1 MANVTKQLITAED
14 IDFGLTEVIQ
24 VRQSGTTTSSYTL
37 HRVNASH
44 IPYTD
49 ALSIKAVLDTIVS
62 GTPTIN
68 ISSVYYGDI
77 PPAVNLNPQNGT
89 SAFYFDN
96 ILKEFYLCIDATTDA
111 NIWLKFDKTLVGL
124 SNVDNTSDVDKP
136 VSTAQDIRFT
146 AVEDTANAALPA
158 STYTATDILTKVKT
172 VDGPGSGLD
181 ADTVDGIEGINI
193 AQQTDATGSAI
204 IPSGTTAQRPASPAN
219 GYMRYNTDLSAWEAY
234 NATAALWL
242 PIGGGATGGG
252 TDDVFYE
259 NSQVVTQDYILTA
272 GKNAMSA
279 GDVTINDGVTVT
291 IPDGSNWV
299 IV

>member
-37 HRVNASH
+37 NRVNASH

-49 ALSIKAVLDTIVS
+49 ALSIKEVIDTIVS

-68 ISSVYYGDI
+68 ISSVYYGNI
-77 PPAVNLNPQNGT
+77 LPANNLNPQNGT

-96 ILKEFYLCIDATTDA
+96 VLKEFYLCIDATTDA
-111 NIWLKFDKTLVGL
+111 NVWLKFDKTLVGL
-124 SNVDNTSDVDKP
+124 SNVDNTSDTDKP
-136 VSTAQDIRFT
+136 ISTAQDIRFT

-158 STYTATDILTKVKT
+158 ATYTADDVLAKTKT

-181 ADTVDGIEGINI
+181 SDTVDGIEGINI
-193 AQQTDATGSAI
+193 TQQTGTTGSAI
-204 IPSGTTAQRPASPAN
+204 IPSGTTAQRPSSPQD
-219 GYMRYNTDLSAWEAY
+219 GYMRYNTDLGAWEAY
-234 NATAALWL
+234 NVTETLWL

-252 TDDVFYE
+252 ADDIFYE
-259 NSQVVTQDYILTA
+259 NSQVVSTDYTITT
-272 GKNAMSA
+272 GKNAITA
-279 GDVTINDGVTVT
+279 GPVTINDLVTVT